1 MKNLYIV
8 GASGSIGTQ
17 TLDIVRN
24 NPFEFKVI
32 GMSVGH
38 NLDLAKKLILEF
50 KPEIVCFRKEEDILD
65 LDYNPK
71 CVYGDEGLNEIAS
84 YHKYDNETFVNALVG
99 IAGLLPT
106 IYAIKAKKEI
116 CLANKETLVVAG
128 DLIKSLVKEYGARLI
143 PIDSEHSAI
152 LQCLQGEKKSDVKR
166 LIITASGGS
175 FRDKKRDELIG
186 VTKNDALKHPNWS
199 MGAKITIDSATM
211 MNKGFEVIEAHYLF
225 DMPYEKITTILH
237 KQSIVHSLVEFND
250 GSIKALI
257 GTSDMHSPISYA
269 LRYPSHNNL
278 ESSYLDLI
286 GLSLDFKEL
295 SFDRY
300 PCLSYAYM
308 AAKKGG
314 VYLAVLNASNE
325 AAVRLF
331 LNDKIEFLDIE
342 RIIYSYISDSKYE
355 RLEYNLENIL
365 TVSKNIMN
373 EVDKKY
379 GGTK

>member
-1 MKNLYIV
+1 M
-8 GASGSIGTQ
+8 
-17 TLDIVRN
+17 
-24 NPFEFKVI
+24 
-32 GMSVGH
+32 
-38 NLDLAKKLILEF
+38 LINDPVADMLTR
-50 KPEIVCFRKEEDILD
+50 IR
-65 LDYNPK
+65 
-71 CVYGDEGLNEIAS
+71 
-84 YHKYDNETFVNALVG
+84 NALVAKHETTTLPASNMKKA
-99 IAGLLPT
+99 IAQ
-106 IYAIKAKKEI
+106 I
-116 CLANKETLVVAG
+116 LV
-128 DLIKSLVKEYGARLI
+128 
-143 PIDSEHSAI
+143 
-152 LQCLQGEKKSDVKR
+152 
-166 LIITASGGS
+166 
-175 FRDKKRDELIG
+175 DEGYI
-186 VTKNDALKHPNWS
+186 
-199 MGAKITIDSATM
+199 
-211 MNKGFEVIEAHYLF
+211 KGFEVIEAHYLF
-225 DMPYEKITTILH
+225 DMPYEKISTILH
-237 KQSIVHSLVEFND
+237 KQSIVHSLVEFMD